1 MPPLATTALR
11 LANVAR
17 ALGTWFSFSV
27 CVWRQPQCSSAQGA
41 PRGLVVCCRRV
52 LGSTWCVHG
61 ACSRGGLV
69 VELRRARRR
78 AGPQD
83 GHAGQRPV
91 VARSTGI
98 HGCLCAV
105 EAALKAPY
113 SKRLGLAGGRRH
125 VYDNPSQPLPA
136 RHLLQIGKHVRA
148 VPLECA
154 ELPWAQKET
163 GVRPL
168 AASPCRGSPPCA
180 GGVCSILG
188 TPWRKHLPRRPA
200 PPGLQVCCM
209 QGQVPPSFDRAWWYL
224 SATLGRPLAA
234 SFAVVVRSHA

>member
-1 MPPLATTALR
+1 M
-11 LANVAR
+11 
-17 ALGTWFSFSV
+17 
-27 CVWRQPQCSSAQGA
+27 
-41 PRGLVVCCRRV
+41 VVCCRRV

-105 EAALKAPY
+105 EAALKAPC

-136 RHLLQIGKHVRA
+136 RHLLHASVRA

-188 TPWRKHLPRRPA
+188 TPWRNTFPGALRPQGCRCAACRARSLPRLTE
-200 PPGLQVCCM
+200 PGGTCLL
-209 QGQVPPSFDRAWWYL
+209 P
-224 SATLGRPLAA
+224 
-234 SFAVVVRSHA
+234 